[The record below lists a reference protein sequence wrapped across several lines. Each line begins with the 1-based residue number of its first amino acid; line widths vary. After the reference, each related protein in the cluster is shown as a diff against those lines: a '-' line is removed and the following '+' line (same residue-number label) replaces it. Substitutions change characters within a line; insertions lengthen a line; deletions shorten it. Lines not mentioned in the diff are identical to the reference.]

1 MKTPLLLS
9 GMRLARVV
17 LAMVPR
23 SKLWLRARADKFTCL
38 FADGA

>member
-17 LAMVPR
+17 LAMIPR
-23 SKLWLRARADKFTCL
+23 SKLWLRARASHHCSEHVR
-38 FADGA
+38 A